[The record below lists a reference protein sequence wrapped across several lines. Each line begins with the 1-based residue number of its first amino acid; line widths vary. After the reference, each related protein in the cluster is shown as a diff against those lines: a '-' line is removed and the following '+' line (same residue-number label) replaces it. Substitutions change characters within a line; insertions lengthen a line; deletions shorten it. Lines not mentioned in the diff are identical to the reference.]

1 MIECVVHCSVE
12 VDLIARHLH
21 AQVPQVEHGIASH
34 QGIEGPGD
42 DWELLLQRPESLVL
56 LQGRSDPAI
65 ARVVHDTGHMGMQH
79 LDPAASSLPV
89 SAGQGDGGA
98 HGLAIGEGNAGVA
111 TGVGDCLQQVR
122 LQLRAP
128 GDCGPHGIADLADL
142 LQFRWTVGE
151 LHLDTGAGAA
161 LHDGS
166 LGGSY
171 QPGAG
176 LHLHTVGDVDQCA
189 PTYAPML
196 QDGHVRA
203 GSHQSPAS
211 QDEGLTARMVAD
223 IRRLVEAESPT
234 ESVAHCRTATEVAQ
248 QVCAEWLGE
257 AARIEEHDDRPILR
271 WGPAHPRILLLG
283 HLDTVWPVGT
293 LRSLPWSCDGERMRG
308 PGVFDMKAGVVTAIV
323 ALSLVQ
329 DRSSI
334 GLMFTTDEET
344 GSWASR
350 AAIAQAI
357 ESAEAV
363 LVFEPSLDG
372 KLKSARK
379 GTSWY
384 RLQFTG
390 RAAHAG
396 LDPERGVNALLMAA
410 HCAATIAGLADNAQ
424 GSTVTPTMLT
434 AGTTAN
440 TVPARAELVIDVRA
454 WSMGEQERIDQAVRS
469 CAAHAAGESG
479 GVDVLGGIDRPA
491 MVEPTSAS
499 LVARVQAAAERR
511 GLPVPGHCA
520 VGGAS
525 DGNLTAAAGV
535 PTLDGLGPLGDGA
548 HADHEWVSVADLV
561 PRTRLITGVL
571 TDLTTDLR

>member
-1 MIECVVHCSVE
+1 M
-12 VDLIARHLH
+12 
-21 AQVPQVEHGIASH
+21 PFHGA
-34 QGIEGPGD
+34 
-42 DWELLLQRPESLVL
+42 
-56 LQGRSDPAI
+56 
-65 ARVVHDTGHMGMQH
+65 
-79 LDPAASSLPV
+79 
-89 SAGQGDGGA
+89 
-98 HGLAIGEGNAGVA
+98 
-111 TGVGDCLQQVR
+111 
-122 LQLRAP
+122 
-128 GDCGPHGIADLADL
+128 
-142 LQFRWTVGE
+142 
-151 LHLDTGAGAA
+151 
-161 LHDGS
+161 
-166 LGGSY
+166 Y
-171 QPGAG
+171 
-176 LHLHTVGDVDQCA
+176 QCA
-189 PTYAPML
+189 RIDELML
-196 QDGHVRA
+196 QDGVMRA
-203 GSHQSPAS
+203 GARAS
-211 QDEGLTARMVAD
+211 NADEDPNLTARMVAD
-223 IRRLVEAESPT
+223 IHRLVEAESPT
-234 ESVAHCRTATEVAQ
+234 ESIAHCRAAAEMTQ
-248 QVCAEWLGE
+248 YICAEWLGQ

-271 WGPAHPRILLLG
+271 WGPVQPRTLLLG

-293 LRSLPWSCDGERMRG
+293 LERLPWSCDGERMRG
-308 PGVFDMKAGVVTAIV
+308 PGVFDMKAGVVTAIA

-350 AAIAQAI
+350 AAIAQATG
-357 ESAEAV
+357 SAEAV

-384 RLQFTG
+384 RLQFLG

-410 HCAATIAGLADNAQ
+410 QCAAEVSHLANGAQ

-454 WSMGEQERIDQAVRS
+454 WSTVEQERIDQAVRS
-469 CAAHAAGESG
+469 CAIGAAGGPGAVEI
-479 GVDVLGGIDRPA
+479 LGGIDRPA
-491 MVEPTSAS
+491 MAEQASAS
-499 LVARVQAAAERR
+499 LLSRVQAAAERR

-561 PRTRLITGVL
+561 PRTRLVAAL
-571 TDLTTDLR
+571 LADLTSGECRLVP